1 MIKKFFIVL
10 AGILLVSCSLNY
22 GSNEN
27 FEDSVPEFSFTNA
40 SFNRFENNMLSINL
54 KAELLEQYK
63 SDGSSYAKNAN
74 FKTFDKDGILDT
86 EGSCLF
92 MGADTNQ
99 EQYSMFDSV
108 NIKVYSQ
115 ELTINASSLYFDGKS
130 EQLVS
135 GIAEEVSI
143 KRKDTSITG
152 TGFSASGVSNTFS
165 FNQNIS
171 GTVTENPEKY
181 TDNENELSESETEI
195 ELNEEE

>member
-1 MIKKFFIVL
+1 
-10 AGILLVSCSLNY
+10 
-22 GSNEN
+22 
-27 FEDSVPEFSFTNA
+27 
-40 SFNRFENNMLSINL
+40 MLSINL

-165 FNQNIS
+165 FNQNIT
-171 GTVTENPEKY
+171 GTVIENPEKY
-181 TDNENELSESETEI
+181 TDNENELSESENEI
-195 ELNEEE
+195 ELNVEE